1 LTRSRDNI
9 GAKLH
14 ASEAQEG
21 GGERGPEVIKRRR
34 RKAEAAESEI
44 LEAAANFLRER
55 PFREM
60 TVDRVMERTELA
72 RPSFYEYF
80 RDRYHLVTKLYER
93 LGDPTYQV
101 AEIWLSGA
109 NEAIEQIR
117 AGVESF
123 VRLYLER
130 GFLLLAIAD
139 AATNDKR
146 VEAAHREFLDRFI
159 TTVAERMRTGL
170 GGDAIKGVDPKE
182 VATALV
188 LMNERYLVEK
198 LRRGEQ
204 VDPAVAAET
213 LFIIWK
219 RVLYGT

>member
-1 LTRSRDNI
+1 MSGSRDNI
-9 GAKLH
+9 GTKLH
-14 ASEAQEG
+14 AAEAHEG
-21 GGERGPEVIKRRR
+21 GRERGSEVIKRRR

-44 LEAAANFLRER
+44 LEAAASFLRER
-55 PFREM
+55 PFCEM

-80 RDRYHLVTKLYER
+80 RDRYHLLTKLYER
-93 LGDPTYQV
+93 LGDLSCQV

-109 NEAIEQIR
+109 NEAVEQIR
-117 AGVESF
+117 AGVEIF

-146 VEAAHREFLDRFI
+146 VEAAHREFLDRII
-159 TTVAERMRTGL
+159 TSVAERMRAGL
-170 GGDAIKGVDPKE
+170 GSDMIKGLDPKE
-182 VATALV
+182 LATALV

-198 LRRGEQ
+198 LRSGQQ

-219 RVLYGT
+219 RVLYGA